1 MQAPIIGGGGDFP
14 LPQFFVAADFFFVS
28 IFDGVQTAELGQGS
42 D

>member
-1 MQAPIIGGGGDFP
+1 MQAPIVGGGGVEAFP
-14 LPQFFVAADFFFVS
+14 SPNIFFKV